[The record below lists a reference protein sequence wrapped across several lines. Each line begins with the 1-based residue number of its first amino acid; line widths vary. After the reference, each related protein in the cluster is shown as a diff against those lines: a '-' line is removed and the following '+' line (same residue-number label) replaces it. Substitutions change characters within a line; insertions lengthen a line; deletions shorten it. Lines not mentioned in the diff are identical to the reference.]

1 MKTYE
6 MLLAGFALLGGFAA
20 ANYRLG
26 HCYWRHKTTVKWLL
40 SLISAAI
47 IMMSILQPLL
57 VYYPDLR
64 LRLYSRF
71 YAVIALL
78 VLVGLSTIY
87 RRLFSL
93 GDRTA
98 PFIPNPNQTY
108 EDSDLPEWPEPAK

>member
-1 MKTYE
+1 MKIHE

-40 SLISAAI
+40 SLISAIVI
-47 IMMSILQPLL
+47 IASILQPLL
-57 VYYPDLR
+57 TYCPDL
-64 LRLYSRF
+64 LIHLHSPLN
-71 YAVIALL
+71 VIIAFLA
-78 VLVGLSTIY
+78 LVGLSTIY

-98 PFIPNPNQTY
+98 PFIPDPNQTY
-108 EDSDLPEWPEPAK
+108 ETDDLPEWPEPAK